1 MFIALKTDPF
11 ELAKTDISTLLV
23 GESQSIETGSGNI
36 IDVPRT
42 ADGFEIYSAGY
53 YTDLERL
60 NF

>member
-1 MFIALKTDPF
+1 MVIALKTDPF

-23 GESQSIETGSGNI
+23 GESQSIKAGSGKI

-42 ADGFEIYSAGY
+42 ADGIEIYSDGD